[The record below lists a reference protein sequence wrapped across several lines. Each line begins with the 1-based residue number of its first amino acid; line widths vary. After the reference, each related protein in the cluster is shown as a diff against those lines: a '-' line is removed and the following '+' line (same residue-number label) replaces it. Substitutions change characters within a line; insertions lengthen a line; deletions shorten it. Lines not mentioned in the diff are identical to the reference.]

1 LFAHELNQPLAAI
14 LSNIEAAELNVE
26 GLPAPIGGLKEIL
39 FDIRRDNLRAAQ
51 IIRHMQNLLRSDE
64 PEVQKIDLNDVV
76 SVVHEILKPHAAE
89 VGVEMKIHSWQSM
102 LAVRADPTWLQQVV
116 LNLALN
122 AMDATVN
129 NFAGQRRIVVETRPV
144 GQSKAGLSVSDT
156 GTGIPTQDLAS
167 IFEPFASKRGGSG
180 LGLSTS
186 RGIVETF
193 GGKIW
198 AKNKTGGG
206 VVFQVTLPLFGT

>member
-1 LFAHELNQPLAAI
+1 
-14 LSNIEAAELNVE
+14 
-26 GLPAPIGGLKEIL
+26 
-39 FDIRRDNLRAAQ
+39 
-51 IIRHMQNLLRSDE
+51 LRSDE

-76 SVVHEILKPHAAE
+76 CVVHEILKPHAVE
-89 VGVEMKIHSWQSM
+89 VGVEMKTHPWQSM